1 MTTRYLGAASGSAT
15 YVPIPGGGGVA
26 LTQPLPYRS
35 MSSPATLHEEDALSR
50 TYDARLMRRLLVYLS
65 PYKTLVIAALV
76 LLFAEGALQL
86 AGPLFTRR
94 VIDVAVPTRDSAAIL
109 RYTLL
114 FAGALVAQFFCSYG
128 NAMLT
133 ALLGQSVMRDLRIEI
148 FAHLQRLSIAFFDR
162 NPAGRLITRVTSD
175 VEALNEL
182 FTSGVVSGLGDV
194 FTLIAIGVAMFL
206 MDWRL
211 TLAALVVIPFVAGV
225 SHWFRASVRES
236 YRDIRTRLARINA
249 FLQERIT
256 GMRIVQLFGREEME
270 KERFR
275 GLNEAHLD
283 ANVQAIRFYAI
294 YFPAIE
300 VLTSVAIAILIVTSA
315 SFVHANTL
323 TVGTVA
329 AFLQLSRR
337 FYEPLQDLADKFN
350 ILQTAMASSE
360 RIFLLLDTEPSA
372 DRAISAPPRPRQR
385 TAVTV
390 EFEDVWFAY
399 DVGHVARIPTEN
411 PAGPEWV
418 LKGVSFKADPGRTVA
433 LVGHTGAGK
442 TTIVNLLMRFYDPQR
457 GRILV
462 NGSDI
467 RTMPLEELRGLIAYV
482 QQDIFLF
489 AGDVATN
496 IRLANPLTDDE
507 VVAAASRVGADRIIR
522 RLPDGYHQQLGERGS
537 SLSVG
542 ERQLLSFA
550 RAVAAEASLLVLD
563 EATSAVDSEIEAEI
577 QRALSILMEGRT
589 TIAIA
594 HRLSTIVG
602 ADEILVLHHG
612 EIVERGTHDSLL
624 ERAGLYDR
632 LWRLQSGEAPR
643 QVLRAG

>member
-1 MTTRYLGAASGSAT
+1 M
-15 YVPIPGGGGVA
+15 A

-462 NGSDI
+462 NGTDI

-624 ERAGLYDR
+624 ERTGLYDR

>member
-1 MTTRYLGAASGSAT
+1 
-15 YVPIPGGGGVA
+15 
-26 LTQPLPYRS
+26 

-550 RAVAAEASLLVLD
+550 RAVAAEASLLILD

>member
-1 MTTRYLGAASGSAT
+1 
-15 YVPIPGGGGVA
+15 
-26 LTQPLPYRS
+26 
-35 MSSPATLHEEDALSR
+35 
-50 TYDARLMRRLLVYLS
+50 
-65 PYKTLVIAALV
+65 
-76 LLFAEGALQL
+76 
-86 AGPLFTRR
+86 
-94 VIDVAVPTRDSAAIL
+94 
-109 RYTLL
+109 
-114 FAGALVAQFFCSYG
+114 AQFFCSYG

-148 FAHLQRLSIAFFDR
+148 FAHLQRLSVAFFDR

-275 GLNEAHLD
+275 ELNEAHLE
-283 ANVQAIRFYAI
+283 ANVQSIRFYAI

-372 DRAISAPPRPRQR
+372 DRGLSSPPRPRQR

-399 DVGHVARIPTEN
+399 DVGHVARISTEN
-411 PAGPEWV
+411 PAEPEWV
-418 LKGVSFKADPGRTVA
+418 LKGVSFKAEPGKTVA

-550 RAVAAEASLLVLD
+550 RAVAADASLLILD

-612 EIVERGTHDSLL
+612 EIVERGTHESLL

>member
-1 MTTRYLGAASGSAT
+1 
-15 YVPIPGGGGVA
+15 
-26 LTQPLPYRS
+26 

-337 FYEPLQDLADKFN
+337 FYGPLQDLADKFN

-462 NGSDI
+462 NGTDI

-624 ERAGLYDR
+624 ERTGLYDR

>member
-1 MTTRYLGAASGSAT
+1 
-15 YVPIPGGGGVA
+15 
-26 LTQPLPYRS
+26 

-550 RAVAAEASLLVLD
+550 RAVAAEASLLILD

-624 ERAGLYDR
+624 ERTGLYDR

>member
-1 MTTRYLGAASGSAT
+1 
-15 YVPIPGGGGVA
+15 
-26 LTQPLPYRS
+26 

-300 VLTSVAIAILIVTSA
+300 VLASVAIAILIITSA

-602 ADEILVLHHG
+602 ADEILVLHYG

-624 ERAGLYDR
+624 ERTGLYDR

>member
-1 MTTRYLGAASGSAT
+1 MATTL
-15 YVPIPGGGGVA
+15 
-26 LTQPLPYRS
+26 PLPYRS

-50 TYDARLMRRLLVYLS
+50 TYDARLMRRLLAYLR
-65 PYKTLVIAALV
+65 PYKGLVAAS
-76 LLFAEGALQL
+76 LLLLIVEGALQL
-86 AGPLFTRR
+86 AGPLLTQQI
-94 VIDVAVPTRDSAAIL
+94 IDVALPQRDANAIL
-109 RYTLL
+109 QVTIV
-114 FAGALVAQFFCSYG
+114 FALTLVAQFFCSYG
-128 NAMLT
+128 ETMLT
-133 ALLGQSVMRDLRIEI
+133 ALLGQSVMRDLRMQI

-175 VEALNEL
+175 VETLNEL
-182 FTSGVVSGLGDV
+182 FTSGVVSGIGDL
-194 FTLIAIGVAMFL
+194 FTLLAIGIAMFI

-211 TLAALVVIPFVAGV
+211 ALAALVVIPFIGGV
-225 SHWFRASVRES
+225 SHWFRSRVRDA

-256 GMRIVQLFGREEME
+256 GIRIVQLFGREQAEM
-270 KERFR
+270 ERFR
-275 GLNEAHLD
+275 ELNAGHLEAH
-283 ANVQAIRFYAI
+283 VRSIKYYAV

-300 VLTSVAIAILIVTSA
+300 LFTSVALAILIVTSA
-315 SFVHANTL
+315 SFVHAGTL

-337 FYEPLQDLADKFN
+337 FYQPLQDLAEKFN

-360 RIFLLLDTEPSA
+360 RIFMLLDTEPSVEVVEPA
-372 DRAISAPPRPRQR
+372 R
-385 TAVTV
+385 TRRGHVPVTV
-390 EFEDVWFAY
+390 QFEEVWFAY
-399 DVGHVARIPTEN
+399 DVGHVARIESDK
-411 PAGPEWV
+411 PAPPEWV
-418 LKGVSFKADPGRTVA
+418 LKGVSFIAEPGRTLA

-462 NGSDI
+462 NGTDI
-467 RTMPLEELRGLIAYV
+467 REMPLDELRGLIAYV

-489 AGDVATN
+489 AGDVSTN
-496 IRLANPLTDDE
+496 IRLANPISDAE
-507 VVAAASRVGADRIIR
+507 VTAAAARVGADRIIR
-522 RLPDGYHQQLGERGS
+522 RLPDGYRQQLGERGS
-537 SLSVG
+537 TLSVG

-550 RAVAAEASLLVLD
+550 RAVAANASLLILD

-577 QRALSILMEGRT
+577 QRALALLMEGRT

-612 EIVERGTHDSLL
+612 EIVERGTHETLL
-624 ERAGLYDR
+624 DRAGLYER
-632 LWRLQSGEAPR
+632 LWRLQSGEPPR
-643 QVLRAG
+643 GVLRAG